1 MLVCCHYLT
10 IDFCTIIILLVEI
23 LVSSINLLQFLLV
36 RLLMSKNIEKQK
48 DNAILMKEGLKEINK
63 KWFENKV
70 FFIVSLVLGPLT
82 FVFGFLVDYFTSW
95 QSWITT
101 IFFVVAAGFFVVIL
115 SYLFNLL
122 WLVIIREKK

>member
-1 MLVCCHYLT
+1 
-10 IDFCTIIILLVEI
+10 
-23 LVSSINLLQFLLV
+23 
-36 RLLMSKNIEKQK
+36 MSKNIEKQK